1 MPSSPVPLQ
10 TPPPPRPP
18 TSLFTFRL
26 FDLRLQMRFGC
37 EVRRV
42 VKTRHTLAVC
52 MWREFNACQV
62 CSDPLSLL
70 ISSRL
75 TPSEFK
81 QEAYIWP
88 FNSLLSISLLA
99 GHSCKLLTKNMGMLV
114 INEDT
119 LDVSINK

>member
-1 MPSSPVPLQ
+1 M
-10 TPPPPRPP
+10 
-18 TSLFTFRL
+18 
-26 FDLRLQMRFGC
+26 
-37 EVRRV
+37 
-42 VKTRHTLAVC
+42 HTLEVC

-70 ISSRL
+70 ISSPL

-81 QEAYIWP
+81 QEACLCTWP
-88 FNSLLSISLLA
+88 FHFLLSIFLRA

-119 LDVSINK
+119 LDVSMTE

>member
-1 MPSSPVPLQ
+1 ML
-10 TPPPPRPP
+10 
-18 TSLFTFRL
+18 
-26 FDLRLQMRFGC
+26 
-37 EVRRV
+37 E
-42 VKTRHTLAVC
+42 VC

-70 ISSRL
+70 ISSLL

-81 QEAYIWP
+81 QEAFTVYVHGLFI
-88 FNSLLSISLLA
+88 FSSIFLRA

-119 LDVSINK
+119 LDVSMKTKTKKQLHCVD